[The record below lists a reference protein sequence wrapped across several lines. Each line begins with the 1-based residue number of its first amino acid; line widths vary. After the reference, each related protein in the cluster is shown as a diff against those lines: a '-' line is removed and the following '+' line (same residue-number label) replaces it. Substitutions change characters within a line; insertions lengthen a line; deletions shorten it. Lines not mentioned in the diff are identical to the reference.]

1 MEAPVSA
8 GAWGAARIDLAL
20 ARALLLLGLAL
31 VAIYGSD
38 VARNIPV
45 YGPLDEIFHVAYVQ
59 KLADS
64 GHPPIVG
71 QGLIIGEGQKP
82 PTSVDVVIGGL
93 DHPLDPKTGKHITPV
108 FP

>member
-1 MEAPVSA
+1 MEAMT
-8 GAWGAARIDLAL
+8 GADSRSVTSPPAPRRPLGHARADLRIAQALLAL
-20 ARALLLLGLAL
+20 ALAL

-64 GHPPIVG
+64 GTRRSSG
-71 QGLIIGEGQKP
+71 RA
-82 PTSVDVVIGGL
+82 
-93 DHPLDPKTGKHITPV
+93 
-108 FP
+108 